1 MTIWPRTSN
10 KKFLFSNDF
19 STLQGVFHVSSL
31 WPFKASL
38 VSLGSRGN
46 IRMFWFMYFPYN
58 LAVTDSLYNWQI
70 VLLPVFICWG
80 RSVVYF
86 WRWLRRA
93 WRFLEGHFHFIFSV
107 IGRSYKRGKYRPP
120 LFWNKAI
127 SHFRP
132 GLLTSVLLDFLT
144 EAIWVSLWMWT
155 VIHNIRECHLHHHI
169 FLYRKQWHDWVWVWE
184 SKWLTCDLEMDVMV
198 QPSHSISLLQ

>member
-1 MTIWPRTSN
+1 M
-10 KKFLFSNDF
+10 F
-19 STLQGVFHVSSL
+19 TLQ
-31 WPFKASL
+31 
-38 VSLGSRGN
+38 LGSYWLFVQLTN
-46 IRMFWFMYFPYN
+46 SPPAFFY
-58 LAVTDSLYNWQI
+58 
-70 VLLPVFICWG
+70 LLGKKCG
-80 RSVVYF
+80 LS

-93 WRFLEGHFHFIFSV
+93 RRFLEGHFHFIFPV

-120 LFWNKAI
+120 LFWNKVI

-132 GLLTSVLLDFLT
+132 GLLTSVLLDILT

-184 SKWLTCDLEMDVMV
+184 SKWLTCDLEMEVMV
-198 QPSHSISLLQ
+198 HPSRSISLFQSIEHIFALHKVSIFLWQVWNCSKSYERYNLPF